1 MRVLI
6 INTSEREG
14 GAAVA
19 AGRLMAALQ
28 KSGVEVKMA
37 VRDKSTCNPD
47 VLAVSNPI
55 LMRWRFLWERIV
67 VWLANRFSKRH
78 LFSVDVADAGV
89 DLTSLPEFKQADVI
103 HLHWVNQGML
113 SLRDIRKILDAGK
126 PVVWTLHDLWPCT
139 GICHYPG
146 QCTHF
151 KEECHHC
158 LYLRDGGGADD
169 LSRRVFR
176 RKAKI
181 YVGRPIHFVACSRW
195 LGDMARQSALCRQ
208 QLVSSIP
215 NPIDVSLFAP
225 ADKAAARRRCG
236 FPTDRKIL
244 LFGSV
249 KISDERKGF
258 AYLAEALEILLR
270 TSPQIKDE
278 WAVVL
283 MGKRPPELD
292 GRLPVAFYTTGY
304 IDDAARLTA
313 IYNAADLF
321 VIPSLE
327 DNLPNTVMEAMAC
340 GVPCVGFDTGGIPEM
355 IDHGRNGYV
364 ARYRSAEDFACGIY
378 TLLYDVD
385 YPAFSQAAR
394 DKVLSAYAPEVVAD
408 RYMAL
413 YREEIERRRSR
424 S

>member
-47 VLAVSNPI
+47 VVTVGNPT

-67 VWLANRFSKRH
+67 VWVANRFSKRH

-89 DLTSLPEFKQADVI
+89 DITSLPEFEHADVI

-146 QCTHF
+146 QCTRF

-158 LYLRDGGGADD
+158 PYLRGGGGAGD

-181 YVGRPIHFVACSRW
+181 YAGRSVHFVACSRW

-225 ADKAAARRRCG
+225 ADKAAARRRYG
-236 FPTDRKIL
+236 FPPDRKIL
-244 LFGSV
+244 LF
-249 KISDERKGF
+249 R
-258 AYLAEALEILLR
+258 
-270 TSPQIKDE
+270 
-278 WAVVL
+278 
-283 MGKRPPELD
+283 
-292 GRLPVAFYTTGY
+292 
-304 IDDAARLTA
+304 
-313 IYNAADLF
+313 
-321 VIPSLE
+321 
-327 DNLPNTVMEAMAC
+327 
-340 GVPCVGFDTGGIPEM
+340 VGQ
-355 IDHGRNGYV
+355 
-364 ARYRSAEDFACGIY
+364 DF
-378 TLLYDVD
+378 
-385 YPAFSQAAR
+385 R
-394 DKVLSAYAPEVVAD
+394 
-408 RYMAL
+408 
-413 YREEIERRRSR
+413 
-424 S
+424 